1 MDKRYKA
8 IVFTS
13 PINPKKAEIR
23 YAIKDTESGS
33 IVDDAQGYG
42 YKSAQRAYAGW
53 AYKNRDKA
61 RDIEKVRFAFPGSGK
76 SGSVRVCYIDI
87 EGVLEIHLI
96 DVFAKNEKENLS
108 KAERNAIRIVV
119 EQIKA
124 ERLKAKR

>member
-1 MDKRYKA
+1 MVRTFYEMKH
-8 IVFTS
+8 FTKKWQDLGFTDDELS
-13 PINPKKAEIR
+13 QLQQVLLENPK
-23 YAIKDTESGS
+23 
-33 IVDDAQGYG
+33 
-42 YKSAQRAYAGW
+42 AGDVM
-53 AYKNRDKA
+53 KGTGGLR
-61 RDIEKVRFAFPGSGK
+61 KVRFAFPGSGK

-96 DVFAKNEKENLS
+96 DVFAKNEKENLT

>member
-1 MDKRYKA
+1 MVRTFYEMKH
-8 IVFTS
+8 FTKKWQDLGFTDDELS
-13 PINPKKAEIR
+13 QLQQVLLENPK
-23 YAIKDTESGS
+23 
-33 IVDDAQGYG
+33 
-42 YKSAQRAYAGW
+42 AGDVM
-53 AYKNRDKA
+53 KGTGGLR
-61 RDIEKVRFAFPGSGK
+61 KVRFAFPGSGK

-124 ERLKAKR
+124 ERLKAKM

>member
-1 MDKRYKA
+1 MVRTFYEMKH
-8 IVFTS
+8 FTKKWQDLGFTDDELS
-13 PINPKKAEIR
+13 QLQQVLMENPK
-23 YAIKDTESGS
+23 
-33 IVDDAQGYG
+33 
-42 YKSAQRAYAGW
+42 AGDVM
-53 AYKNRDKA
+53 KGTGGLR
-61 RDIEKVRFAFPGSGK
+61 KVRFAFPGSGK

>member
-1 MDKRYKA
+1 MVRTFYEMKH
-8 IVFTS
+8 FTKKWQDLGFTDDELS
-13 PINPKKAEIR
+13 QLQQVLLENPK
-23 YAIKDTESGS
+23 
-33 IVDDAQGYG
+33 
-42 YKSAQRAYAGW
+42 AGDVM
-53 AYKNRDKA
+53 KGTGGLR
-61 RDIEKVRFAFPGSGK
+61 KVRFAFPCSGK

>member
-1 MDKRYKA
+1 MKH
-8 IVFTS
+8 FTKKWQDLGFTDDELS
-13 PINPKKAEIR
+13 QLQQVLLENPK
-23 YAIKDTESGS
+23 
-33 IVDDAQGYG
+33 
-42 YKSAQRAYAGW
+42 AGDVM
-53 AYKNRDKA
+53 KGTGGLR
-61 RDIEKVRFAFPGSGK
+61 KVRFAFPGSGK

>member
-1 MDKRYKA
+1 MVRTFYEMKH
-8 IVFTS
+8 FTKKWQDLGFTDDELS
-13 PINPKKAEIR
+13 QLQQVLLENPK
-23 YAIKDTESGS
+23 
-33 IVDDAQGYG
+33 
-42 YKSAQRAYAGW
+42 AGDVM
-53 AYKNRDKA
+53 KGTGGLR
-61 RDIEKVRFAFPGSGK
+61 KVRFAFPGSGK

-87 EGVLEIHLI
+87 EGILEIHLI

>member
-1 MDKRYKA
+1 MVRTFYEMKL
-8 IVFTS
+8 FTKKWQDLGFTDDELS
-13 PINPKKAEIR
+13 QLQQVLLENPK
-23 YAIKDTESGS
+23 
-33 IVDDAQGYG
+33 
-42 YKSAQRAYAGW
+42 AGDVM
-53 AYKNRDKA
+53 KGTGGLR
-61 RDIEKVRFAFPGSGK
+61 KVRFAFPGSGK

>member
-1 MDKRYKA
+1 MVRTFYEMKH
-8 IVFTS
+8 FTKKWQDLGFTDDELS
-13 PINPKKAEIR
+13 QLQQVLLENPK
-23 YAIKDTESGS
+23 
-33 IVDDAQGYG
+33 
-42 YKSAQRAYAGW
+42 AGDVM
-53 AYKNRDKA
+53 KGTGGLR
-61 RDIEKVRFAFPGSGK
+61 KVRFAFQGSGK

>member
-1 MDKRYKA
+1 MVRTFYEMKH
-8 IVFTS
+8 FTRKWQDLGFTDDELS
-13 PINPKKAEIR
+13 QFQQVLLKNPKAGDVMKAPGGLR
-23 YAIKDTESGS
+23 
-33 IVDDAQGYG
+33 
-42 YKSAQRAYAGW
+42 
-53 AYKNRDKA
+53 
-61 RDIEKVRFAFPGSGK
+61 KVRFAFPGSGK

>member
-1 MDKRYKA
+1 MLE
-8 IVFTS
+8 
-13 PINPKKAEIR
+13 NPK
-23 YAIKDTESGS
+23 
-33 IVDDAQGYG
+33 
-42 YKSAQRAYAGW
+42 AGDVM
-53 AYKNRDKA
+53 KGTGGLR
-61 RDIEKVRFAFPGSGK
+61 KVRFAFPGSGK

>member
-1 MDKRYKA
+1 MVRTFYEMKH
-8 IVFTS
+8 FTKKWQDLGFTDDELS
-13 PINPKKAEIR
+13 QLQQVLLENPK
-23 YAIKDTESGS
+23 
-33 IVDDAQGYG
+33 
-42 YKSAQRAYAGW
+42 AGDVM
-53 AYKNRDKA
+53 KGTGGLR
-61 RDIEKVRFAFPGSGK
+61 KVRFAFPGSGK

-96 DVFAKNEKENLS
+96 DVFEKKKKKNLS

>member
-1 MDKRYKA
+1 MVRTFYEMKH
-8 IVFTS
+8 FTKKWQDLGFTDDELS
-13 PINPKKAEIR
+13 QLQQVLLENPK
-23 YAIKDTESGS
+23 
-33 IVDDAQGYG
+33 
-42 YKSAQRAYAGW
+42 AGDVM
-53 AYKNRDKA
+53 KGTGGLR
-61 RDIEKVRFAFPGSGK
+61 KVRFAFPGSGK
-76 SGSVRVCYIDI
+76 SGSVRVCYIDV

>member
-1 MDKRYKA
+1 MVRTFYEMKH
-8 IVFTS
+8 FTKKWQGLGFTDDELS
-13 PINPKKAEIR
+13 QLQQVLLENPK
-23 YAIKDTESGS
+23 
-33 IVDDAQGYG
+33 
-42 YKSAQRAYAGW
+42 AGDVM
-53 AYKNRDKA
+53 KGTGGLR
-61 RDIEKVRFAFPGSGK
+61 KVRFAFPGSGK

>member
-1 MDKRYKA
+1 MVRTFYEMKH
-8 IVFTS
+8 FTKKWQDLGFTDDELS
-13 PINPKKAEIR
+13 QLQQVLLENPK
-23 YAIKDTESGS
+23 
-33 IVDDAQGYG
+33 
-42 YKSAQRAYAGW
+42 AGDVM
-53 AYKNRDKA
+53 KGTGGLR
-61 RDIEKVRFAFPGSGK
+61 KVRFAFPGSGK

-124 ERLKAKR
+124 ERLEAKR

>member
-1 MDKRYKA
+1 MVRTFYEMKH
-8 IVFTS
+8 FTKKWQDLDFTDDELS
-13 PINPKKAEIR
+13 QLQQVLLENPK
-23 YAIKDTESGS
+23 
-33 IVDDAQGYG
+33 
-42 YKSAQRAYAGW
+42 AGDVM
-53 AYKNRDKA
+53 KGTGGLR
-61 RDIEKVRFAFPGSGK
+61 KVRFAFQGSGK

>member
-1 MDKRYKA
+1 MVRTFYEMKHFTKKWQDLGFTDDELSQLQQVLLEDPKA
-8 IVFTS
+8 GDVMKGTGGL
-13 PINPKKAEIR
+13 R
-23 YAIKDTESGS
+23 
-33 IVDDAQGYG
+33 
-42 YKSAQRAYAGW
+42 
-53 AYKNRDKA
+53 
-61 RDIEKVRFAFPGSGK
+61 KVRFAFPGSGK

>member
-1 MDKRYKA
+1 MGRTFYEMKH
-8 IVFTS
+8 FTKKWQDLGFTDDELS
-13 PINPKKAEIR
+13 QLQQVLLENPK
-23 YAIKDTESGS
+23 
-33 IVDDAQGYG
+33 
-42 YKSAQRAYAGW
+42 AGDVM
-53 AYKNRDKA
+53 KGTGGLR
-61 RDIEKVRFAFPGSGK
+61 KVRFAFQGSGK

>member
-1 MDKRYKA
+1 MVRTFYEMKH
-8 IVFTS
+8 FTKKWQDLGFTDDELS
-13 PINPKKAEIR
+13 QLQQVLLENPK
-23 YAIKDTESGS
+23 
-33 IVDDAQGYG
+33 
-42 YKSAQRAYAGW
+42 AGDVM
-53 AYKNRDKA
+53 KGTGGLR
-61 RDIEKVRFAFPGSGK
+61 KVRFAFPGSGK

-119 EQIKA
+119 EQIKV

>member
-1 MDKRYKA
+1 MVRTFYEMKH
-8 IVFTS
+8 FTKKWQDLGFTDDELS
-13 PINPKKAEIR
+13 QLQQVLLENPK
-23 YAIKDTESGS
+23 
-33 IVDDAQGYG
+33 
-42 YKSAQRAYAGW
+42 AGDVM
-53 AYKNRDKA
+53 KGTGGLR
-61 RDIEKVRFAFPGSGK
+61 KVRFAFPGSGK

-108 KAERNAIRIVV
+108 KAERNEIRIVV

>member
-1 MDKRYKA
+1 MVRTFYEMKH
-8 IVFTS
+8 FTKKWQDLGFTDDELS
-13 PINPKKAEIR
+13 QLQQVLLENPK
-23 YAIKDTESGS
+23 
-33 IVDDAQGYG
+33 
-42 YKSAQRAYAGW
+42 AGDVM
-53 AYKNRDKA
+53 KGTGGLR
-61 RDIEKVRFAFPGSGK
+61 KVRFAFPGSGK

-108 KAERNAIRIVV
+108 QAERNAIRIVV

>member
-1 MDKRYKA
+1 MA
-8 IVFTS
+8 SI
-13 PINPKKAEIR
+13 IR
-23 YAIKDTESGS
+23 VLLSY
-33 IVDDAQGYG
+33 
-42 YKSAQRAYAGW
+42 
-53 AYKNRDKA
+53 
-61 RDIEKVRFAFPGSGK
+61 GK
-76 SGSVRVCYIDI
+76 SGSVRVCYIDV

>member
-1 MDKRYKA
+1 MVRTFYEMKH
-8 IVFTS
+8 FTKKWQDLGFTDDELS
-13 PINPKKAEIR
+13 QLQQVLLENPK
-23 YAIKDTESGS
+23 
-33 IVDDAQGYG
+33 
-42 YKSAQRAYAGW
+42 AGDVM
-53 AYKNRDKA
+53 KGTGGLR
-61 RDIEKVRFAFPGSGK
+61 KVRFAFPGSGK

-108 KAERNAIRIVV
+108 KAERNAILIVV

>member
-1 MDKRYKA
+1 MVRTFYEMKH
-8 IVFTS
+8 FTKKWQDFGFTDDELS
-13 PINPKKAEIR
+13 QLQQVLLENPKAGDVM
-23 YAIKDTESGS
+23 KDTG
-33 IVDDAQGYG
+33 GL
-42 YKSAQRAYAGW
+42 R
-53 AYKNRDKA
+53 
-61 RDIEKVRFAFPGSGK
+61 KVRFAFPGSGK

-108 KAERNAIRIVV
+108 KAERNEIRIVV

>member
-1 MDKRYKA
+1 MVRTFYEMKH
-8 IVFTS
+8 FTKKWQDLGFTDDELS
-13 PINPKKAEIR
+13 QLQQVLLENPK
-23 YAIKDTESGS
+23 
-33 IVDDAQGYG
+33 
-42 YKSAQRAYAGW
+42 AGDVM
-53 AYKNRDKA
+53 KGTGGLR
-61 RDIEKVRFAFPGSGK
+61 KVRFAFPGSGK

>member
-1 MDKRYKA
+1 MVRTFYEMKH
-8 IVFTS
+8 FTKKWQDLGFTDDELS
-13 PINPKKAEIR
+13 QLQQVLPENPK
-23 YAIKDTESGS
+23 
-33 IVDDAQGYG
+33 
-42 YKSAQRAYAGW
+42 AGDVM
-53 AYKNRDKA
+53 KGTGGLR
-61 RDIEKVRFAFPGSGK
+61 KVRFAFPGSGK

>member
-1 MDKRYKA
+1 MVRTFYEMKHFTKKWQNLGFTDDELSQLQQVLLEDPKA
-8 IVFTS
+8 GDVMKGTGGL
-13 PINPKKAEIR
+13 R
-23 YAIKDTESGS
+23 
-33 IVDDAQGYG
+33 
-42 YKSAQRAYAGW
+42 
-53 AYKNRDKA
+53 
-61 RDIEKVRFAFPGSGK
+61 KVRFAFPGSGK